1 MKTKCHFL
9 LESSWKPLMG
19 HLYVEVFLCQIEHE
33 MFKGCVYYIHAS
45 MFHMSMK
52 ALAKQEKM
60 FFISL

>member
-1 MKTKCHFL
+1 
-9 LESSWKPLMG
+9 MG